1 MEMKLLNRKN
11 IITAVFLLALFFVYI
26 YFKRTGL
33 FENLSA
39 DGLKEYIKSS
49 GMFGPVVYMA
59 MFSIIPAG
67 SIIAI
72 AGGMAFGVY
81 YGTLY
86 TIIGAVIGATV
97 AFYLSRLLG
106 RGAVDKFLK
115 GKFSSFEE
123 GMEKRGFL
131 LIFILRLI
139 PIIPFNVIS
148 FGAGL
153 SKIKYLDYMIA
164 TMLGII
170 PGVVAYTNLGDKALD
185 IRSPEFLIA
194 VGILAAMM
202 AVSILLKNRISLEE
216 LQKKI
221 RDM

>member
-1 MEMKLLNRKN
+1 MKLLSRKN
-11 IITAVFLLALFFVYI
+11 IITAIFLLALFLLYS
-26 YFKRTGL
+26 YFKSTGL

-86 TIIGAVIGATV
+86 TIIGAVVGATV

-106 RGAVDKFLK
+106 RGAVDRFLK
-115 GKFSSFEE
+115 GKFGSFEE

-131 LIFILRLI
+131 LIFVLRLI

-148 FGAGL
+148 LGAGL

-185 IRSPEFLIA
+185 ISSPEFLIA

-202 AVSILLKNRISLEE
+202 AISLLLKKRISLEE

-221 RDM
+221 RDL